1 MHSFEKRLAK
11 RYEDGSIRS
20 LSLLDQEVDFLSND
34 YLGLSK
40 ISTPVSTRKRVFGST
55 GSRLLSGNSKEAV
68 DCELFLAE
76 YFESE
81 AALVFNSGYDANLGF
96 FSSIPQKGD
105 TIIYDA
111 LIHASVRDGIR
122 LSYADSFSFKHNDI
136 FDLELKIQRA
146 KGTVF
151 VAIESLYSMDGD
163 CAPILE
169 ITRICNEKNA
179 LLIVDEAHACGVLG
193 DHGKG
198 LSLHL
203 APFARLITFGKAYG
217 SHGAAILSS
226 CLIKNYLIN
235 FARSFIYTTA
245 LPNDSYVR
253 IQSILNN
260 LELAHLRDT
269 LKVNIQFFRD
279 QYSGY
284 LLSDSRSPIQII
296 SCPGVKKAIDLCK
309 LIQKKGF
316 AVKPILSPTV
326 PSGSERIR
334 ICVHAFNT
342 FDQIKGL
349 VEVLRSQN

>member
-20 LSLLDQEVDFLSND
+20 LSLLDQLVDFFSND
-34 YLGLSK
+34 YLGLAKLPTSDS
-40 ISTPVSTRKRVFGST
+40 ISESTYSST
-55 GSRLLSGNSKEAV
+55 GSRLLSGNFIEAEK
-68 DCELFLAE
+68 CELFLAE

-122 LSYADSFSFKHNDI
+122 LSYADSFSFKHNDVS
-136 FDLELKIQRA
+136 DLELKIKRA
-146 KGTVF
+146 KGTIF

-163 CAPILE
+163 CAPIHE
-169 ITRICNEKNA
+169 IARICEEKNT

-193 DHGKG
+193 EFGKG
-198 LSLHL
+198 LSLPFS
-203 APFARLITFGKAYG
+203 PFARLVTFGKAYG

-226 CLIKNYLIN
+226 SLVKNYLIN

-245 LPNDSYVR
+245 LPKGAYAR
-253 IQSILNN
+253 IQSILNDPK
-260 LELAHLRDT
+260 HSSLRDV
-269 LKVNIQFFRD
+269 LQENIHLFRD
-279 QYSGY
+279 QYEGY
-284 LLSDSRSPIQII
+284 LLSDPQSPIQII
-296 SCPGVKKAIDLCK
+296 TCPGVQKAIDLCT
-309 LIQKKGF
+309 LIQENGF

-326 PSGSERIR
+326 PLGSERIR
-334 ICVHAFNT
+334 ICLHAFNSKV
-342 FDQIKGL
+342 QIKEL
-349 VEVLRSQN
+349 IEILRS